1 MTPMTGNNIIYKP
14 KLSEDIK
21 AVPEEPVHAQVYI
34 VTEVYGRILDQ
45 GRKKNV
51 KMLEQV
57 FILKRKSKH
66 RYQLV
71 KGEKEDR
78 IA

>member
-1 MTPMTGNNIIYKP
+1 MTPMTENNIIYKP

-21 AVPEEPVHAQVYI
+21 AVPEEPVHAQVYM
-34 VTEVYGRILDQ
+34 VTEVYGHILDQ
-45 GRKKNV
+45 GRKKNA

-57 FILKRKSKH
+57 FILKRKYKH